1 MFSFMDVPGS
11 HEKETEMSSNTF
23 GQEKI
28 LRDELKRLRKE
39 NETLKVMVEVIG
51 SKCSILETH
60 LRESHCPPYHH
71 DSNKRAR
78 IEEFPFTKS
87 SKICVKVDEEDKS
100 LVVRDG
106 YQWRK
111 YGQKVTKDNP
121 SPRAY
126 YRCSMAPG
134 CPVKKKVQRSAED
147 RTLLVATYEGLHN
160 HGTVDVPNRDRLP
173 LRSDQSPRGQLVNR
187 DLTLMPTMS
196 PSSIQLPTALDLSL
210 SRSSFPQAPK
220 PSYLSKNLSFGNRSN
235 DCAKIEEYA
244 ASLVRDPKFTEALAL
259 TVARTLNN

>member
-11 HEKETEMSSNTF
+11 HEKET
-23 GQEKI
+23 EKI

-78 IEEFPFTKS
+78 LEEFPFTKS

-100 LVVRDG
+100 LVLRDG

-173 LRSDQSPRGQLVNR
+173 LRLDQSPRGQLVNR
-187 DLTLMPTMS
+187 NLTLMPMMS
-196 PSSIQLPTALDLSL
+196 PSAIQPPIALDLGL
-210 SRSSFPQAPK
+210 SRSSFPQDPK

>member
-1 MFSFMDVPGS
+1 MDGPAT
-11 HEKETEMSSNTF
+11 HEKETVKMF
-23 GQEKI
+23 Q
-28 LRDELKRLRKE
+28 DELARLRKE
-39 NETLKVMVEVIG
+39 NETLKVMVEIIG
-51 SKCSILETH
+51 SKCKILETH
-60 LRESHCPPYHH
+60 LPESHCSPSHH
-71 DSNKRAR
+71 DCNKRAR
-78 IEEFPFTKS
+78 IEEFPFSKS
-87 SKICVKVDEEDKS
+87 SKIFVKVDEEDKS

-160 HGTVDVPNRDRLP
+160 HGTVNVANHDHLP
-173 LRSDQSPRGQLVNR
+173 LLSDPSPRGQLGNR
-187 DLTLMPTMS
+187 DLTLMPARP
-196 PSSIQLPTALDLSL
+196 PSSIQPPITLDLTL
-210 SRSSFPQAPK
+210 SGSSFPQNPK
-220 PSYLSKNLSFGNRSN
+220 PSYMNKNLSFGDGSS

-244 ASLVRDPKFTEALAL
+244 ASLVRDPNFTEALAL